1 MLKSELA
8 QDLRK
13 RQIAYGMV
21 EKKLIERISDDDII
35 DCYITCSCCKEKQVE
50 GIKLDELI
58 FKARD
63 TEHFF
68 SLCDLESQFKVRVN

>member
-21 EKKLIERISDDDII
+21 EKRLIERISDDDII
-35 DCYITCSCCKEKQVE
+35 DCYITCSCCSQLPSCDGLK
-50 GIKLDELI
+50 GA
-58 FKARD
+58 KANREQRD
-63 TEHFF
+63 
-68 SLCDLESQFKVRVN
+68 